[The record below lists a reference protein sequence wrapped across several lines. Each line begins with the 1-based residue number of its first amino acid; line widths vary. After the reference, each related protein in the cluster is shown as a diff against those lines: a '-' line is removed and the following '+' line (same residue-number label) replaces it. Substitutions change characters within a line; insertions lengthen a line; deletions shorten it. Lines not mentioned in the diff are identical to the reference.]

1 MLARTQLKNRL
12 KALAYESKEV
22 RKQEKHILTNVRK
35 LKGIVPWNKKHQ
47 KGEERPARPVQPQ
60 VKLPVK
66 EVIDKEI
73 PLQEYE
79 FFGLHRYRTHFLRKE
94 ARHMHLAYGFLK
106 GKKYSEI
113 ESVPGK
119 EPIDV
124 IYFIDTIVT
133 NCLRHEHVTN
143 CVRHE
148 RQVNDFLKENFKRI
162 EAFINEF
169 PKRPE
174 KQVKLE
180 KIDPDI
186 IELEEMLA
194 DAHS

>member
-22 RKQEKHILTNVRK
+22 RKQEKHVLTNVRK
-35 LKGIVPWNKKHQ
+35 LRGIVPWSKKHQ

-113 ESVPGK
+113 ESIPGK
-119 EPIDV
+119 EPID
-124 IYFIDTIVT
+124 IMYFIDTLT
-133 NCLRHEHVTN
+133 AN
-143 CVRHE
+143 CVRHKH
-148 RQVNDFLKENFKRI
+148 QVNDFLKENFKRI

-169 PKRPE
+169 PKRHE

-180 KIDPDI
+180 KIGPDI
-186 IELEEMLA
+186 IELEGMLA

>member
-1 MLARTQLKNRL
+1 MLARTQLKSRI
-12 KALAYESKEV
+12 KSLAYESKEV
-22 RKQEKHILTNVRK
+22 RKQEKHVLTNVRK
-35 LKGIVPWNKKHQ
+35 LKGIVPWSKKHQ
-47 KGEERPARPVQPQ
+47 KGEERPAKPIAPQ

-113 ESVPGK
+113 ESIPGK
-119 EPIDV
+119 EPIDTM
-124 IYFIDTIVT
+124 YFIDTLT
-133 NCLRHEHVTN
+133 AN
-143 CVRHE
+143 CVRHKH
-148 RQVNDFLKENFKRI
+148 QVNDFLKENFKRI

-174 KQVKLE
+174 KEVKLE
-180 KIDPDI
+180 KHDPDI
-186 IELEEMLA
+186 IELEEVLT

>member
-1 MLARTQLKNRL
+1 MLARTQLKSRI
-12 KALAYESKEV
+12 KALAYDSKEV
-22 RKQEKHILTNVRK
+22 RKQEKHVLTNVRK
-35 LKGIVPWNKKHQ
+35 LKGIVPWSKKHQ
-47 KGEERPARPVQPQ
+47 KGEERPAKPIAPQ

-94 ARHMHLAYGFLK
+94 ARHMHLAYGFFK

-113 ESVPGK
+113 ESTPGK
-119 EPIDV
+119 EPIDTM
-124 IYFIDTIVT
+124 YFIDILTA
-133 NCLRHEHVTN
+133 NCNRHKH
-143 CVRHE
+143 
-148 RQVNDFLKENFKRI
+148 QADDFLKENFKRI

-174 KQVKLE
+174 KKIKLE
-180 KIDPDI
+180 KIDSDI
-186 IELEEMLA
+186 IELEEVLT